1 MSRPRANP
9 WTLSSRPWTLRPT
22 RGNLRPARGE
32 NLPEATLGA
41 LFHGLSHVLR
51 EVPYGSPALDKVPR
65 RATMSG
71 CAGYAQNTM
80 DTLAASNDTNETHSP
95 GHNSPT

>member
-1 MSRPRANP
+1 MLLEGGLDDLGSRPRPACRQ
-9 WTLSSRPWTLRPT
+9 LASRPWA
-22 RGNLRPARGE
+22 LRPAHSNMRPAHGE

-51 EVPYGSPALDKVPR
+51 EVPYGSPALDKVLS

-71 CAGYAQNTM
+71 
-80 DTLAASNDTNETHSP
+80 LAVTHKIQWI
-95 GHNSPT
+95 H

>member
-1 MSRPRANP
+1 M
-9 WTLSSRPWTLRPT
+9 
-22 RGNLRPARGE
+22 GNLRPAREHFRPACSNLCPARGE

-51 EVPYGSPALDKVPR
+51 EVPYGSPALDKVLS

-71 CAGYAQNTM
+71 FAVMHKIQWI
-80 DTLAASNDTNETHSP
+80 H
-95 GHNSPT
+95 

>member
-1 MSRPRANP
+1 MLLEGGLDDLGSRPRPARGQLASRP
-9 WTLSSRPWTLRPT
+9 WTLSSYAH
-22 RGNLRPARGE
+22 GNLHPAHSE

-51 EVPYGSPALDKVPR
+51 EVPYGSPALDKVLS

-71 CAGYAQNTM
+71 CAVMHKIQWI
-80 DTLAASNDTNETHSP
+80 H
-95 GHNSPT
+95 

>member
-1 MSRPRANP
+1 MLLEGRLDDLGYRPRPACIP
-9 WTLSSRPWTLRPT
+9 PV
-22 RGNLRPARGE
+22 GNLRPARGHFCPARSNLRPAHSE

-51 EVPYGSPALDKVPR
+51 EVPYGSPALDKVLS

-71 CAGYAQNTM
+71 RAVMHKIQRI
-80 DTLAASNDTNETHSP
+80 H
-95 GHNSPT
+95 